1 MWHCLLLI
9 LFIYIYILVFQ
20 SLLYLINKAV
30 RVHKDRRTI
39 NQNRRAAHEIKRLYT
54 CAHCGQSIEMQ
65 HLFSVEKRI
74 ICLQPVRENN
84 PHPPP
89 LLMLLTLKTLP
100 WITDQYLVT
109 GTPPCACFFFF
120 FFFFLFFYLFF
131 LQLWNCKKPFLS
143 GCRKNL
149 KPTMVPEKQSYHSL
163 SKKQS
168 TKGFQ
173 STVTNWNWER
183 ISHRWDCH
191 VYINFFIYMF
201 VFRHYSHDF
210 NSWQSESTLPVRWS

>member
-120 FFFFLFFYLFF
+120 FFFSFNLCMCFFGSLGIAKTLFSLLAGKTLNPQWY
-131 LQLWNCKKPFLS
+131 
-143 GCRKNL
+143 RKN
-149 KPTMVPEKQSYHSL
+149 SL
-163 SKKQS
+163 TTLSRRNNQQ
-168 TKGFQ
+168 KGFKAQ
-173 STVTNWNWER
+173 
-183 ISHRWDCH
+183 
-191 VYINFFIYMF
+191 
-201 VFRHYSHDF
+201 
-210 NSWQSESTLPVRWS
+210 

>member
-1 MWHCLLLI
+1 MRTLWAK
-9 LFIYIYILVFQ
+9 YRNATLVFCWKKN
-20 SLLYLINKAV
+20 YLFTTCQREQPTSATAPDVTDFKDFTLDYRSIPGDRYTAV
-30 RVHKDRRTI
+30 RV
-39 NQNRRAAHEIKRLYT
+39 L
-54 CAHCGQSIEMQ
+54 
-65 HLFSVEKRI
+65 
-74 ICLQPVRENN
+74 
-84 PHPPP
+84 
-89 LLMLLTLKTLP
+89 
-100 WITDQYLVT
+100 
-109 GTPPCACFFFF
+109 FFFF
-120 FFFFLFFYLFF
+120 FSFNLCMCFFGSLGIAKTLFSLLAGKTLNPQWY
-131 LQLWNCKKPFLS
+131 
-143 GCRKNL
+143 RKN
-149 KPTMVPEKQSYHSL
+149 SHHSL